1 MSAGET
7 KAFRVAVRG
16 HKDGVVRAWLSR
28 PDTMEGA
35 VCIASISQA
44 VCDADEAV
52 FDKFKE
58 LCRAAAVAV
67 SIETFG
73 VAPLRFEEIS
83 VPPEKGGA
91 A

>member
-1 MSAGET
+1 
-7 KAFRVAVRG
+7 
-16 HKDGVVRAWLSR
+16 
-28 PDTMEGA
+28 